1 MRSRVLGA
9 PVVTNFAT
17 EVRSI
22 FGKQICD
29 TYHYFAGHMHL
40 PALLSGLCH
49 SELEVLLASMSRFY
63 KKHLKSFGDSMVT
76 AFMSGN
82 YTKVS

>member
-1 MRSRVLGA
+1 
-9 PVVTNFAT
+9 
-17 EVRSI
+17 
-22 FGKQICD
+22 
-29 TYHYFAGHMHL
+29 MHL

-49 SELEVLLASMSRFY
+49 SELEGLLASMSKFY

-82 YTKVS
+82 YTKVT

>member
-1 MRSRVLGA
+1 MLGA
-9 PVVTNFAT
+9 PVVKISAT
-17 EVRSI
+17 EVRGI
-22 FGKQICD
+22 FGKQMYD
-29 TYHYFAGHMHL
+29 TCHYCAGHIHL

-49 SELEVLLASMSRFY
+49 SELEGLLASMSKFY